1 MKQCKYCKH
10 WIPPIMEKVSLGGKW
25 GECDYIDSE
34 GLIDVNVICDCGDIG
49 GVCFFTHP
57 DFGCISWE
65 GK

>member
-1 MKQCKYCKH
+1 
-10 WIPPIMEKVSLGGKW
+10 MEKVSLGGKW